1 MMLEAVG
8 ISFTVVAPNVD
19 EESIKQ
25 ALVGKGADAGVV
37 AEVLAE
43 AKAVAVSIEHDDALV
58 LGADQVLECAEQIFS
73 KAKDETEAK
82 ATLLALRGAQHQL
95 ISAAVL
101 ARGGVPVWR
110 CSEVASLRMRDFS
123 DDFLHDYLTAELPD
137 ILGSVGCY
145 RIEGRGAQLF
155 AEVKGDQFCI
165 RGLPLLAVLHALRQF
180 GALAS

>member
-1 MMLEAVG
+1 MKDVPLIVASSSTSRRMMLEAVG

-82 ATLLALRGAQHQL
+82 ATLLALRGAQ
-95 ISAAVL
+95 
-101 ARGGVPVWR
+101 
-110 CSEVASLRMRDFS
+110 
-123 DDFLHDYLTAELPD
+123 
-137 ILGSVGCY
+137 
-145 RIEGRGAQLF
+145 
-155 AEVKGDQFCI
+155 
-165 RGLPLLAVLHALRQF
+165 
-180 GALAS
+180 